1 MNATLC
7 VFIVQVFKICNL
19 QVWDIRVGKV
29 LTEFSHHGPVTD
41 VEFHPHEF
49 LLASGSMDRTVKFW
63 ELETFSLISSS
74 IPDVPPVRLVL
85 LDA

>member
-1 MNATLC
+1 M
-7 VFIVQVFKICNL
+7 

-29 LTEFSHHGPVTD
+29 LTEFSDHRGPVTD

-49 LLASGSMDRTVKFW
+49 LLASGSLDRTVKFW

-74 IPDVPPVRLVL
+74 VPDTPPVRLVL
-85 LDA
+85 ALVILYTNHVIKQ